1 MSGSYDQP
9 SMLSLQFDFVWQL
22 RMFKQALRHADA
34 TRVADTD
41 DPSLC
46 DHVTTV

>member
-22 RMFKQALRHADA
+22 RLFKQAFRHTDA
-34 TRVADTD
+34 PRVADTD
-41 DPSLC
+41 DPGLRY
-46 DHVTTV
+46 HVTTV